1 MVDVVLSRMVHLFVA
16 ALWAGSVVYVAWVVL
31 PLARDGAFSR
41 TEPLAVLMGRL
52 RTLSRASAV
61 ILLLTGGHLA
71 AAAYT
76 ADSLLETTNGQLVL
90 AMTALWLVLI
100 GLVEVATARF
110 DRGLDEEMLRSPAH
124 ETITLFRAA
133 AVVAIVVMLVA
144 GAISANAVQV
154 L

>member
-1 MVDVVLSRMVHLFVA
+1 MADVVVSRILHLVIS

-31 PLARDGAFSR
+31 PLARDGAFSQ
-41 TEPLAVLMGRL
+41 TEPLYTITGRL

-71 AAAYT
+71 GAVYT
-76 ADSLLETTNGQLVL
+76 ADSLVETTNGQLVL

-110 DRGLDEEMLRSPAH
+110 HRGLDEEKLRSPAH
-124 ETITLFRAA
+124 EMITLFRAA
-133 AVVAIVVMLVA
+133 ALVALVVLLVA